1 MTSYFCLHWQFCLC
15 WPGDPEVLCPDGPV
29 LATRALE
36 ADPAP
41 RPQDPE
47 HLAGQEEGDSQD
59 RRLRHLQS
67 SQQQEQGLHGKAL
80 GLGRFSCQVVGA
92 NSFIMDGSDSYKFWF
107 YLKSRAMILAPSVL
121 IPEMWTY
128 LPEMS
133 HIETVC
139 YFWSL
144 APVLLSWNE
153 SHWNCLLFWYI
164 CIQ

>member
-80 GLGRFSCQVVGA
+80 GLGGFSCQVVGA

-107 YLKSRAMILAPSVL
+107 YLKSRSSAAYCPIHDIGSICADSRNVNLPSR
-121 IPEMWTY
+121 
-128 LPEMS
+128 
-133 HIETVC
+133 
-139 YFWSL
+139 
-144 APVLLSWNE
+144 NE